1 MFLSPLQH
9 VPLPFTEQSVLY
21 NDLKIRCNQQVW
33 NKILNIKPCGG
44 QISGTMELLI
54 CEYWSKSII
63 IGEQILTEKD
73 RQRVTK
79 VSPFGRN
86 KAISLKPG
94 RKNHPLRLV
103 WWAWYII
110 GRSVAFWK
118 EDFLADIHTFVLNLN
133 WFIEFYKTPKLSS

>member
-21 NDLKIRCNQQVW
+21 NDLKIRCNKQVW

-44 QISGTMELLI
+44 QISVTMELLI

-79 VSPFGRN
+79 ASPFGRN

-94 RKNHPLRLV
+94 RKNPSHGGSCCLYTILIIKFILFIFRNWRTRSGTRWTRFILV
-103 WWAWYII
+103 KQ
-110 GRSVAFWK
+110 R
-118 EDFLADIHTFVLNLN
+118 T
-133 WFIEFYKTPKLSS
+133 